1 MIAPSQT
8 DNSFASDF
16 LVGMTSSFNSC
27 FPLSWWSHQFC
38 ELVFWVC
45 TLSLS
50 LPSGVQRDLKLK
62 RAIMQ
67 KKNLMKHLLTD
78 TAITSTWIENAYVST
93 EVAPPFYS
101 RKGFFSKS
109 LFSFFFFN
117 VSFCCCAWESVHKY
131 FMQLFNALWSA
142 STAWGAEEESNPEHA
157 IHLLKWSFHPNQPN
171 STS

>member
-67 KKNLMKHLLTD
+67 EKNLMKHLLTD
-78 TAITSTWIENAYVST
+78 TAITSTWIENAYIST

-109 LFSFFFFN
+109 LFSFFMSVFAA
-117 VSFCCCAWESVHKY
+117 VPESQSTNILCSYLMH
-131 FMQLFNALWSA
+131 FGQQALL
-142 STAWGAEEESNPEHA
+142 EELKRKVIQNMPFIYSNDLS
-157 IHLLKWSFHPNQPN
+157 ILISQILLLK
-171 STS
+171 